1 MHTGVGTKGKAGEQ
15 AEGGC
20 VDEKSTNPFV
30 IFAKIEDGILVLI
43 LVAMIFL
50 AFLQIVLRNVF
61 GVGLIWVEPLVRQM
75 LLWVA
80 LVGAMVATRDHNH
93 ITVDAVSRFLPPGR
107 VKSASGLLCDTFAAV
122 VCALLTYST
131 FLVFHREFQDPL
143 LGNIMPGLPHWAS
156 LLTLPVAF
164 GVMTLRFVR
173 FSFLSLRNTLRGE
186 AS

>member
-1 MHTGVGTKGKAGEQ
+1 MRHEQGSGVG
-15 AEGGC
+15 
-20 VDEKSTNPFV
+20 EKSTDPFA
-30 IFAKIEDGILVLI
+30 IFAKIEDGILMLI

-61 GVGLIWVEPLVRQM
+61 GVGLIWIEPLVRQM

-80 LVGAMVATRDHNH
+80 LTGAMVATRDHNH

-107 VKSASGLLCDTFAAV
+107 IRFASGLFCDTFAAV
-122 VCALLTYST
+122 VCGLLTYSA

-143 LGNIMPGLPHWAS
+143 LGGIMPGLPYWAS

-173 FSFLSLRNTLRGE
+173 FSFLSLRNTLRGK

>member
-1 MHTGVGTKGKAGEQ
+1 MADKPN
-15 AEGGC
+15 
-20 VDEKSTNPFV
+20 SPFV
-30 IFAKIEDGILVLI
+30 IFARIEDGILMLI
-43 LVAMIFL
+43 LVGMIFL

-61 GVGLIWVEPLVRQM
+61 GVGLIWIEPLVRQM

-80 LVGAMVATRDHNH
+80 LAGAMVATRDHNH

-107 VKSASGLLCDTFAAV
+107 IKFASGLLCDIFAAII
-122 VCALLTYST
+122 CGLLTYST
-131 FLVFHREFQDPL
+131 FLVFHSEFQDPL

-156 LLTLPVAF
+156 LLTLPIAF

>member
-1 MHTGVGTKGKAGEQ
+1 MGQRNKPKNAFG
-15 AEGGC
+15 
-20 VDEKSTNPFV
+20 
-30 IFAKIEDGILVLI
+30 IFATVEDGILMLI
-43 LVAMIFL
+43 LVGMVLL

-61 GVGLIWVEPLVRQM
+61 GIGLIWVEPLVRQM

-107 VKSASGLLCDTFAAV
+107 IKSATAFICDTFATI
-122 VCALLTYST
+122 VCCLLTYST
-131 FLVFHREFQDPL
+131 FLVFYREFNDPL

-156 LLTLPVAF
+156 LMALPIAF

-173 FSFLSLRNTLRGE
+173 FSFLSFLQTVKGK
-186 AS
+186 AP

>member
-1 MHTGVGTKGKAGEQ
+1 MERVRAKGVG
-15 AEGGC
+15 
-20 VDEKSTNPFV
+20 EKPNKPFV
-30 IFAKIEDGILVLI
+30 IFAKIEDTVLVLI

-61 GVGLIWVEPLVRQM
+61 GIGLIWIEPLVRQM

-80 LVGAMVATRDHNH
+80 LAGAMVATRDHNH

-107 VKSASGLLCDTFAAV
+107 IKFASGLICDTFAAV
-122 VCALLTYST
+122 ICGLLTYST

-173 FSFLSLRNTLRGE
+173 FSFLSLRNTLKGE

>member
-1 MHTGVGTKGKAGEQ
+1 MGEKQ
-15 AEGGC
+15 N
-20 VDEKSTNPFV
+20 NPFV
-30 IFAKIEDGILVLI
+30 IFARIEDGLLMLI
-43 LVAMIFL
+43 LVGMIFL

-61 GVGLIWVEPLVRQM
+61 GIGLIWIEPLVRQM

-80 LVGAMVATRDHNH
+80 LAGAMVATRDHNH

-107 VKSASGLLCDTFAAV
+107 IKFASGLLCDTFAAI

-156 LLTLPVAF
+156 LMALPVAF

-173 FSFLSLRNTLRGE
+173 FSFLSLRNTLKGE
-186 AS
+186 TS